1 MLYVGAD
8 ERTGGNQMIDAW
20 NALKYPA
27 LTLIVVVE
35 FFIIASFSV
44 TPIEHSLMFWLA
56 TGVAFAMYDEIV
68 KENEKKNRSDN

>member
-1 MLYVGAD
+1 
-8 ERTGGNQMIDAW
+8 MIDAW

-35 FFIIASFSV
+35 FFIIASFSI

-68 KENEKKNRSDN
+68 KENEKKEP

>member
-1 MLYVGAD
+1 
-8 ERTGGNQMIDAW
+8 MIDAW

-35 FFIIASFSV
+35 FFVIASFSV

-56 TGVAFAMYDEIV
+56 TGVAFAMYDESV

>member
-1 MLYVGAD
+1 MTD
-8 ERTGGNQMIDAW
+8 TW

-35 FFIIASFSV
+35 FFIIASFST
-44 TPIEHSLMFWLA
+44 TPIEHSLLMWLA
-56 TGVAFAMYDEIV
+56 TGVAFAMYDESV

>member
-1 MLYVGAD
+1 
-8 ERTGGNQMIDAW
+8 MIDAW
-20 NALKYPA
+20 NALKYPV

-56 TGVAFAMYDEIV
+56 TGVAFAMYDESV

>member
-1 MLYVGAD
+1 
-8 ERTGGNQMIDAW
+8 MIDAW

-35 FFIIASFSV
+35 FFIIASFST
-44 TPIEHSLMFWLA
+44 TPVEHSLLMWLV

>member
-1 MLYVGAD
+1 
-8 ERTGGNQMIDAW
+8 MIDAW
-20 NALKYPA
+20 NALKYPS

-35 FFIIASFSV
+35 FFIIASFSI

-56 TGVAFAMYDEIV
+56 TGVAFAMYDESV

>member
-1 MLYVGAD
+1 M
-8 ERTGGNQMIDAW
+8 TDAW
-20 NALKYPA
+20 NVLKYPA

-68 KENEKKNRSDN
+68 KENEKKEP

>member
-1 MLYVGAD
+1 
-8 ERTGGNQMIDAW
+8 MIDAW

-56 TGVAFAMYDEIV
+56 TGVAFAMYDEFV
-68 KENEKKNRSDN
+68 KEKEKKNRSDN

>member
-1 MLYVGAD
+1 M
-8 ERTGGNQMIDAW
+8 TDAW
-20 NALKYPA
+20 NVLKYPA

-56 TGVAFAMYDEIV
+56 TGVAFAMYDESV

>member
-1 MLYVGAD
+1 
-8 ERTGGNQMIDAW
+8 MIDAW

-35 FFIIASFSV
+35 FFIIASFSL

-56 TGVAFAMYDEIV
+56 TGVAFAMYDESV

>member
-1 MLYVGAD
+1 
-8 ERTGGNQMIDAW
+8 MIDAW

-56 TGVAFAMYDEIV
+56 TGVAFAMYDESV

>member
-1 MLYVGAD
+1 
-8 ERTGGNQMIDAW
+8 MIDAW

-35 FFIIASFSV
+35 FFIIASFST
-44 TPIEHSLMFWLA
+44 TPIEHSLLMWLV
-56 TGVAFAMYDEIV
+56 TGIAFAMYDESV